1 MRTLDNLKPGPGRRA
16 ERRRLVWM
24 FALSFALHLLPFA
37 LWKPRPPAA
46 PLPVLQEEKFV
57 KRSLPLR
64 RPLERSRL
72 PKKVQRPLVRRPAL
86 RAAPAAAAS
95 PVPLTTRRQGLQG
108 LPIPIVEAPRPAV
121 EPLVLLPALP
131 DRRIGP
137 SLQPG
142 AVTGSRTGEEE
153 IDLGLEMMDAEA
165 LDTGRH
171 RSVVIVDPGDRTALK
186 GFLYLS
192 GVYSESMERAEEASG
207 RPRSGLV
214 SRRVAERRSLHGLSD
229 KMTEHT
235 GVRTEVL
242 DGLSLDD
249 GRLLEVPFLLL
260 TSTFTFP
267 FTDSEARNLGRYLT
281 TGGFVFADVADRG
294 GRPLKGDY
302 DLPALRS
309 FIRAAFSRVG
319 FREGMDWG
327 FQRLEM
333 SHPVYR
339 CFFDI
344 GTLPGGF
351 RDKRRYDSYHTPN
364 FDPSP
369 DYLEGIEVGGRL
381 AGIYSMKNYTD
392 FWGGEAER
400 IREEDEAANTAGKF
414 TISAEELAAYE
425 LGINILVYAL
435 TREGTLAQ
443 KLVAVEE

>member
-1 MRTLDNLKPGPGRRA
+1 M
-16 ERRRLVWM
+16 
-24 FALSFALHLLPFA
+24 
-37 LWKPRPPAA
+37 
-46 PLPVLQEEKFV
+46 
-57 KRSLPLR
+57 
-64 RPLERSRL
+64 
-72 PKKVQRPLVRRPAL
+72 
-86 RAAPAAAAS
+86 
-95 PVPLTTRRQGLQG
+95 QG

-142 AVTGSRTGEEE
+142 AVTGSRTGGDE
-153 IDLGLEMMDAEA
+153 IDLGLEMMDVEA

-171 RSVVIVDPGDRTALK
+171 RSVMVVDPGDRTALK

-249 GRLLEVPFLLL
+249 ARLLEVPFLLL

-319 FREGMDWG
+319 LREGKDWG
-327 FQRLEM
+327 FQRLVRT
-333 SHPVYR
+333 PVR
-339 CFFDI
+339 SPGLGAVTRSRSRTRRRAPGP
-344 GTLPGGF
+344 GTPD
-351 RDKRRYDSYHTPN
+351 RPRR
-364 FDPSP
+364 
-369 DYLEGIEVGGRL
+369 
-381 AGIYSMKNYTD
+381 
-392 FWGGEAER
+392 
-400 IREEDEAANTAGKF
+400 AAATGARG
-414 TISAEELAAYE
+414 
-425 LGINILVYAL
+425 
-435 TREGTLAQ
+435 
-443 KLVAVEE
+443 